1 MAALYLLLGFAA
13 QTRPDGKCG
22 GGASEGVEED
32 REEIWQRPGYLTDAD
47 ASSPAGCGMA
57 SRRIRSAGCGMGL

>member
-22 GGASEGVEED
+22 GGGASERVEE
-32 REEIWQRPGYLTDAD
+32 
-47 ASSPAGCGMA
+47 
-57 SRRIRSAGCGMGL
+57 RRTGRRYGKDLDI

>member
-22 GGASEGVEED
+22 GGGGGASERARRGGQGD
-32 REEIWQRPGYLTDAD
+32 GKDLDILTEAD

-57 SRRIRSAGCGMGL
+57 SRRI